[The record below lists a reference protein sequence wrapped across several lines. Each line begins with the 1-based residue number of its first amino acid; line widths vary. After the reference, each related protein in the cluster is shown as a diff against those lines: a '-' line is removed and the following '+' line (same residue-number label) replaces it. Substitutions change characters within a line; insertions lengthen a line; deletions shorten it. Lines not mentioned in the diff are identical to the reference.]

1 MTQNP
6 AAKQGRRHRFAS
18 NESDPL
24 STISGMKA
32 RNHFRFP
39 QKILHTEIDDNKAII
54 PSLISNCI
62 GIQGGVSQFVIHQP
76 EWEALHPKHRPVCRP
91 TARKIDYNFSY
102 LKINLS
108 AQR

>member
-24 STISGMKA
+24 NTISGMKA
-32 RNHFRFP
+32 RDHFRFP
-39 QKILHTEIDDNKAII
+39 QKISNTEINDNKAII

-62 GIQGGVSQFVIHQP
+62 GIQGGVSQIVIPQP
-76 EWEALHPKHRPVCRP
+76 EREALHPLASPCLQ
-91 TARKIDYNFSY
+91 ANRKENR
-102 LKINLS
+102 LQL
-108 AQR
+108 

>member
-24 STISGMKA
+24 NTISGMKA

-39 QKILHTEIDDNKAII
+39 PKIPQTEINDNKAII
-54 PSLISNCI
+54 PSPISNCI

-76 EWEALHPKHRPVCRP
+76 EREALHPLASPCLQ
-91 TARKIDYNFSY
+91 ANRKENR
-102 LKINLS
+102 LQL
-108 AQR
+108 

>member
-24 STISGMKA
+24 NTISGMKA

-39 QKILHTEIDDNKAII
+39 QKISQTEINDNKAII
-54 PSLISNCI
+54 QTLVNNCI
-62 GIQGGVSQFVIHQP
+62 GIQEGFPS
-76 EWEALHPKHRPVCRP
+76 LL
-91 TARKIDYNFSY
+91 S
-102 LKINLS
+102 IN
-108 AQR
+108 QNGKPYTP